1 MAKCL
6 EQLLKTLISDEFGS
20 ALPISGE
27 RKFLEIL
34 SFFNFQILQLPTIMY
49 EIRKKK
55 LNGGFQLKLSG
66 GWRDR
71 KWSFS
76 HDPQFARVK

>member
-1 MAKCL
+1 M
-6 EQLLKTLISDEFGS
+6 LLRLLLVKFIINSTHNYAIPNTNPEKLNGKMFGATFKNLTSDEFGS

-49 EIRKKK
+49 EIRKK
-55 LNGGFQLKLSG
+55 N
-66 GWRDR
+66 
-71 KWSFS
+71 
-76 HDPQFARVK
+76 

>member
-1 MAKCL
+1 MQSLIQILKNSMAKCL

-20 ALPISGE
+20 ALPIFGE

-49 EIRKKK
+49 EIRKK
-55 LNGGFQLKLSG
+55 N
-66 GWRDR
+66 
-71 KWSFS
+71 
-76 HDPQFARVK
+76 

>member
-1 MAKCL
+1 MQSLIQILKNLMAKCL

-20 ALPISGE
+20 ALPIPGE

-49 EIRKKK
+49 EIRKK
-55 LNGGFQLKLSG
+55 N
-66 GWRDR
+66 
-71 KWSFS
+71 
-76 HDPQFARVK
+76 